1 MEYIYAALLL
11 HKAGKEVTENAISN
25 IVKASGATVDDAK
38 VKTVVASLKGV
49 DIDKALAEAIAMP
62 VAAASG
68 GAAPAADKKEE
79 KKEEKQEEAAE
90 GLAAL
95 FG

>member
-11 HKAGKEVTENAISN
+11 HKAGKEVTEDAISN
-25 IVKASGATVDDAK
+25 IIKASGIAVDDAK

-49 DIDKALAEAIAMP
+49 DIDKALAEAVAMP
-62 VAAASG
+62 VAAS
-68 GAAPAADKKEE
+68 GAAPVADKKEE